1 MTKTRSL
8 LTLSFLLAAFASCA
22 TTPKKRMYVGTA
34 VSVNHLT
41 QDQQYKALVDD
52 YFAVITP
59 ENEMKWG
66 VTEKVRGQEQT
77 KDADTLN
84 EYIIRT
90 NKKLRAHT
98 MLAHTQNP
106 DWLPS
111 VTKEEM
117 IKAAYTHMEMIFKKY
132 SKNMISIDVCN
143 EILEEGALR
152 SSIWL
157 TTWGEGFV
165 VDIFTKARELAN
177 KYNPNILL
185 FINDFSI
192 EEKNAKSDKML
203 ELATSLKKKGILDAV
218 GFQSHLEV
226 GKFPKGMPV
235 TKFGISS
242 LFDSHVSQ
250 ISCIGFK
257 ENLQRFT
264 DAGLLVALSELDIR
278 IKIQGR
284 SETELAQ
291 DREQQTKDFVAAFD
305 VCSSVEGCLGITLW
319 GVSDQYSWI
328 PTNSGTSDAG
338 EALIFDKNYKPK
350 PAFNL
355 LKGYFTPTQRV
366 SRCA

>member
-1 MTKTRSL
+1 
-8 LTLSFLLAAFASCA
+8 
-22 TTPKKRMYVGTA
+22 MYVGTA

-226 GKFPKGMPV
+226 GKFPKG
-235 TKFGISS
+235 
-242 LFDSHVSQ
+242 
-250 ISCIGFK
+250 FK